1 MKILSV
7 DDSATARLIVKQ
19 TFEGEGHQVLEAPD
33 GAVALAVLEA
43 QPGIEC
49 VVLDWNMPV
58 MNGIDCLKAIRK
70 KPDMK
75 NIKVV
80 MCTTE
85 AEKSSIMAAIKAGAN
100 GYVLKPVT
108 PESLIGGVNK
118 AMGIGGGG
126 GAVKKKVKKKVR
138 RSA

>member
-19 TFEGEGHQVLEAPD
+19 TLEGEGHQVLEAPD
-33 GAVALAVLEA
+33 GAVALSVLDA

-70 KPDMK
+70 RPDLK
-75 NIKVV
+75 NLKVV

-100 GYVLKPVT
+100 GYVLKPVSA
-108 PESLIGGVNK
+108 ESLIGGVNK
-118 AMGIGGGG
+118 AMGLGGGG
-126 GAVKKKVKKKVR
+126 GPAKKKVKKKVKK
-138 RSA
+138 AG